1 MYPIQLTLQK
11 VVDICAILTENLRMS
26 RLQAFSEERRH
37 FMKDSVAVE
46 KGAGKA
52 KKSHHLHR
60 SYHKKVFK
68 KVKTPQ
74 GGSKIKQIMIIKI
87 TKPCGQ
93 SCAKKPSVVFANAP
107 REMPSL
113 LKGNWKRVITQKN
126 DLIKSWILSR
136 QRIAQCTQLIAKDRR
151 PQFVNN
157 YICQSWT
164 HTFANLGQIHLSILN
179 KYICKSWTNTMWCE
193 QSREG
198 EAD

>member
-1 MYPIQLTLQK
+1 MLQK

-52 KKSHHLHR
+52 KKSHHHR
-60 SYHKKVFK
+60 SYRKKSFK
-68 KVKTPQ
+68 KGSNATQ
-74 GGSKIKQIMIIKI
+74 GGSKIKQIMILKK

-93 SCAKKPSVVFANAP
+93 SCAKKSSVVFANAP

-126 DLIKSWILSR
+126 YLIKSWILSR

-151 PQFVNN
+151 PQFVHN
-157 YICQSWT
+157 YICRSWT
-164 HTFANLGQIHLSILN
+164 HTFVNLEQIHLQILD
-179 KYICKSWTNTMWCE
+179 KYNVMWAKPRRR
-193 QSREG
+193 SRLELYLLSDPNLL
-198 EAD
+198 AT

>member
-1 MYPIQLTLQK
+1 MYPIQLMLQK

-52 KKSHHLHR
+52 KKSHHHR

-93 SCAKKPSVVFANAP
+93 SCA
-107 REMPSL
+107 
-113 LKGNWKRVITQKN
+113 QKSYCC
-126 DLIKSWILSR
+126 LCK
-136 QRIAQCTQLIAKDRR
+136 CTQRNVLTIKGKLKKGDNAEK
-151 PQFVNN
+151 
-157 YICQSWT
+157 
-164 HTFANLGQIHLSILN
+164 
-179 KYICKSWTNTMWCE
+179 
-193 QSREG
+193 
-198 EAD
+198 